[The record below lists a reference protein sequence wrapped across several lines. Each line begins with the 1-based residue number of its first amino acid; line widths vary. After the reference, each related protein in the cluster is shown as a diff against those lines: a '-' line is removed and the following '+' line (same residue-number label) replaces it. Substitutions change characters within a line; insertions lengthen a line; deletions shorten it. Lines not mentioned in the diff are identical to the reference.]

1 MTYSFKPSTPLQ
13 WTDNGQCH
21 MATFSPAGRGRI
33 WCESTEFGGH
43 FITPKQA
50 TTWVTELIETHGA
63 QFLKPKRKP
72 VVRATRFRGWSGG
85 RHIDMPCTFVK
96 R

>member
-1 MTYSFKPSTPLQ
+1 MTTKSKKSRRDYEADLV
-13 WTDNGQCH
+13 NG
-21 MATFSPAGRGRI
+21 
-33 WCESTEFGGH
+33 
-43 FITPKQA
+43 
-50 TTWVTELIETHGA
+50 LIELMESGTNPW
-63 QFLKPKRKP
+63 QRSWRKP